1 MRPVLVV
8 NSGSSSLK
16 YQLVGVDNDAAL
28 FHGAIERVTDHTAA
42 FEQMLSE
49 LAASNVDP
57 VAVGHRVVHG
67 GAKFS
72 KPTLVT
78 DAVIAE
84 IEKLIPLAP
93 LHNPGN
99 LEGIKAAI
107 KAFPGL
113 PQVAIFD
120 TAFHQSMPESSW
132 RYAIDHALAD
142 KHGIRKY
149 GFHGTSYEF
158 VAKKT
163 AKFLGTKPTE
173 LNAVIMHLG
182 NGASIC
188 AVKNGESFDTSM
200 GMTPLP
206 GLVMGTRSGDIDA
219 GLALYLE
226 RVAEMDVSQVDHL
239 LNAESGM
246 LGLTGLVDMRDI
258 AEKAGAGDARS
269 AVALEI
275 YAERIRQ
282 YLGGYIARLGN
293 VDAIV
298 FTAGVGENS
307 SVVRQMVCAN
317 LNVLGIEI
325 DEVKNQDL
333 EQIAR
338 EISADTS
345 RVKVLVVP
353 TNEELEIAKQTAALL
368 N

>member
-1 MRPVLVV
+1 MKPILVV

-16 YQLVGVDNDAAL
+16 YQVVDVDTDEAL
-28 FHGAIERVTDHTAA
+28 FQGAIERVTDHAVA
-42 FEQMLSE
+42 FEKMLSE
-49 LAASNVDP
+49 LVASKVEP

-78 DAVIAE
+78 DVVIAE

-132 RYAIDHALAD
+132 RYAIDNNLAD

-149 GFHGTSYEF
+149 GFHGTSYAF
-158 VAKKT
+158 VANRT
-163 AKFLGTKPTE
+163 AKFLAKKLTE

-226 RVAEMDVSQVDHL
+226 RVAEMDVNQVDHL

-258 AEKAGAGDARS
+258 AEKAAAGDARS
-269 AVALEI
+269 SVALEI
-275 YAERIRQ
+275 YSERIRQ
-282 YLGGYIARLGN
+282 YLGGYIARLGA

-317 LNVLGIEI
+317 LSVLGIEI
-325 DEVKNQDL
+325 DEVKNLEQ

-338 EISADTS
+338 EISTDTS

>member
-1 MRPVLVV
+1 MRLVLVV

-16 YQLVGVDNDAAL
+16 YQVVDVDTDQAL
-28 FHGAIERVTDHTAA
+28 LQGALERVNDHTAA
-42 FEQMLSE
+42 FEKMLLE
-49 LAASNVDP
+49 LTESKLEP

-72 KPTLVT
+72 KPTLVLE
-78 DAVIAE
+78 AVIAE
-84 IEKLIPLAP
+84 IEQLRPLAP

-99 LEGIKAAI
+99 LEGIKAAT
-107 KAFPGL
+107 KAFPEL

-132 RYAIDHALAD
+132 RYAIDRGVAD

-149 GFHGTSYEF
+149 GFHGTSYAF
-158 VAKKT
+158 VTART
-163 AKFLGTKPTE
+163 AKFLGKKPTD

-226 RVAEMDVSQVDHL
+226 RVADMDVNQVDQL

-246 LGLTGLVDMRDI
+246 LGLTGMVDMRDI
-258 AEKAGAGDARS
+258 AEKAAAGDVDS
-269 AVALEI
+269 KTALEI
-275 YAERIRQ
+275 YAERIRH
-282 YLGGYIARLGN
+282 YLGGYIARLGR
-293 VDAIV
+293 VDAVV

-307 SVVRQMVCAN
+307 SIIRQMVCEN
-317 LNVLGIEI
+317 LEALGIEI
-325 DEVKNQDL
+325 DDAKNL
-333 EQIAR
+333 ERQENAR
-338 EISADTS
+338 DISTSSS

-353 TNEELEIAKQTAALL
+353 TNEELEIAHQTAALL
-368 N
+368 K